1 MADALP
7 GEQAGNDVADNAG
20 DGTLVAAGTG
30 SPENGGGPRE
40 AVDWA
45 TVTAL
50 VQALHTPDHEIAT
63 VWHPEATGDV
73 VVTDH
78 GNIRASIGPTQYQL
92 TTGEIRLI

>member
-1 MADALP
+1 M
-7 GEQAGNDVADNAG
+7 
-20 DGTLVAAGTG
+20 
-30 SPENGGGPRE
+30 
-40 AVDWA
+40 
-45 TVTAL
+45 TAL

>member
-1 MADALP
+1 MADAVT
-7 GEQAGNDVADNAG
+7 GEQAGNDAQNNPG
-20 DGTLVAAGTG
+20 DGALVALGDG
-30 SPENGGGPRE
+30 SPEIGSTARE

-73 VVTDH
+73 VVTLC
-78 GNIRASIGPTQYQL
+78 GNIRASIGPAQYQL